1 VEGGSEQPESWW
13 GISQINNSKTAFFL
27 LFVTNLLKNIV
38 INFTTNAFSEMA
50 RNLLH
55 SKTIQLV
62 GSCGLGGEAFSKV
75 FRT

>member
-1 VEGGSEQPESWW
+1 VCWQGF
-13 GISQINNSKTAFFL
+13 SQINNSKNSNFL

-38 INFTTNAFSEMA
+38 ISFTTNDFCEMA
-50 RNLLH
+50 RNPLH

-62 GSCGLGGEAFSKV
+62 GSCGFGGEAFSKV